1 MENVILYIRSLEFRM
16 FKKKRKLYQKIMK
29 LFAIIKYALNKWTIH
44 AVLIWTFLC
53 FFRFYMV
60 TGCKFAFSNDLKIRF
75 GTPCII
81 QISLTLSILCVTH
94 QSSINQTAPIFFH
107 SHKPNTKKH
116 SKKTKKQRY
125 ILETSSFPCSE
136 SETITEIMDNYHSID
151 LSERLAQT
159 TKLFHLVLVLHFSV
173 WSWIPVV
180 LFKATVLVICFF
192 FFFFH

>member
-1 MENVILYIRSLEFRM
+1 MLYIRSLEFRM
-16 FKKKRKLYQKIMK
+16 FKKKRKLYQKNMK

-81 QISLTLSILCVTH
+81 QISLTLSILCGDPPKFYK
-94 QSSINQTAPIFFH
+94 SNCPLFFH

-125 ILETSSFPCSE
+125 IIETSSFPCAE
-136 SETITEIMDNYHSID
+136 SETVTEIMDNYLSIN

-159 TKLFHLVLVLHFSV
+159 TKLFNLVLVLHFSV

-192 FFFFH
+192 FFFFFY